1 MENNIEKRELT
12 INNVGDRTIKGTAIV
27 FDSLS
32 NDLGGFKEIIKRDA
46 VTQDLIEKS
55 DIVMNYN
62 HNNQNV
68 ILARSKNG
76 KGTLQL
82 FLTDSGVDFEF
93 SAKKTAFGDELL
105 ESVRCGDLDKC
116 SFAFKLAKGGES
128 WAKDNGQYIRT
139 ITKIESLHD
148 VSIVTSPAY
157 SETSVNTRGLDELIA
172 IDSTINDELNNY
184 YTELRSQVDKLF
196 L

>member
-12 INNVGDRTIKGTAIV
+12 INNVADRTIKGTAIV

-46 VTQDLIEKS
+46 VTQDLIDKS

-82 FLTDSGVDFEF
+82 FLTDNGVDFEF

-128 WAKDNGQYIRT
+128 WVKDNGQYIRT

-157 SETSVNTRGLDELIA
+157 SATSVNTRGLDELIA